1 MAIAARVTKYGLTL
15 EDALWRVPLAMLNQ
29 LIVLDELAAGRS
41 PRWLDSGE
49 STVRDI
55 DQLLAAALTPQPEA

>member
-41 PRWLDSGE
+41 PRWMDSGV
-49 STVRDI
+49 STLRDI
-55 DQLLAAALTPQPEA
+55 DQLLADALTPAV

>member
-1 MAIAARVTKYGLTL
+1 
-15 EDALWRVPLAMLNQ
+15 MLNQ

-41 PRWLDSGE
+41 PRWMDSGA

-55 DQLLAAALTPQPEA
+55 DQLFADALTSAA